1 MIPGWIGEVVGFVGG
16 GRDQSR
22 VTKVEV
28 HEVYSQLPVG
38 AVVEQPDGTRLYGAQ
53 ADGQE
58 GGASPPPLP
67 PPNTYMCCVSDA
79 CCRPAVRQPCGS
91 GQAS

>member
-1 MIPGWIGEVVGFVGG
+1 MAGIAGG
-16 GRDQSR
+16 GRDRSR
-22 VTKVEV
+22 VTKAEV

-58 GGASPPPLP
+58 GAASPRPPRFH
-67 PPNTYMCCVSDA
+67 TFMRYVSDA
-79 CCRPAVRQPCGS
+79 CCRPAVRNSCGI
-91 GQAS
+91 GHAS